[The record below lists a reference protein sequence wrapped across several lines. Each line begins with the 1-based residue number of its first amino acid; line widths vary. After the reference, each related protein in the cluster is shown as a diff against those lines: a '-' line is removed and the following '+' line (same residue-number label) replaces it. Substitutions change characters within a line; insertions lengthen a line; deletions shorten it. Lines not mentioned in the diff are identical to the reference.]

1 MIRLLVVDDSAVF
14 RRGMQDLFAAIEEVE
29 VVGVA
34 ADGASGVD
42 VALELQPDIALMDL
56 AMPGLP
62 GIEATRRL
70 SAAAPHIGVVVMTM
84 LEDDDAVLQALRA
97 GARGYLVKGARQ
109 NEILDVIRGVHAGRA
124 VIGRPWRG
132 SSRRWWR
139 AARRRSRSPT
149 SRRESGTSSPP
160 RGRREHRAGRGPA
173 RAVRQDRPQPR
184 LFDSDKAR
192 GARSHAGRAQGAR
205 GGPAAL
211 TAARISAPHRRL
223 STIVLIMLIQ

>member
-1 MIRLLVVDDSAVF
+1 MIRLLVGDDSAVF

-124 VIGRPWRG
+124 VIGAAVARQL
-132 SSRRWWR
+132 SSLVAGGAPAEPFPDLTARERDVL
-139 AARRRSRSPT
+139 AALAGGAST
-149 SRRESGTSSPP
+149 AQV
-160 RGRREHRAGRGPA
+160 AGRLG
-173 RAVRQDRPQPR
+173 
-184 LFDSDKAR
+184 LSDKTVRNHVSSILTKLEVPDRTQAVLKAR
-192 GARSHAGRAQGAR
+192 EAGLR
-205 GGPAAL
+205 P
-211 TAARISAPHRRL
+211 
-223 STIVLIMLIQ
+223 